1 MLNILESFDLAELGH
16 NSADYLHLLVEAK
29 KLAFGDLDRWLADPE
44 QNQLPTETLISKEYA
59 SRQRARI
66 DEERAA
72 SSYPSGVI
80 GGDTVYLSV
89 VDRERN
95 AVSFI
100 NSIRALFGSGLVAPG
115 TGMVLQNRGSDFT
128 LRPGH
133 PNELGP
139 RKRPYHT
146 IIPAMAF
153 RGGKPWLCFGVMGG
167 LMQPQGHVQV
177 LLNRLVFGMDVQQ
190 AGDAARFCHL
200 DAGLALESGV
210 PASVADELARRGHVM
225 VDGRGA
231 FGGYQAVEIDWD
243 TGMLIGG
250 TESRKDGLA
259 AGY

>member
-1 MLNILESFDLAELGH
+1 M
-16 NSADYLHLLVEAK
+16 
-29 KLAFGDLDRWLADPE
+29 
-44 QNQLPTETLISKEYA
+44 
-59 SRQRARI
+59 
-66 DEERAA
+66 
-72 SSYPSGVI
+72 
-80 GGDTVYLSV
+80 

-115 TGMVLQNRGSDFT
+115 TGVVLQNRGSDFT

-133 PNELGP
+133 PNEIGP
-139 RKRPYHT
+139 HKRPYHT

-190 AGDAARFCHL
+190 AGDAARFRHSE
-200 DAGLALESGV
+200 AGLALESGV
-210 PASVADELARRGHVM
+210 AANVVAELRRRGHVI
-225 VDGRGA
+225 VQERGV
-231 FGGYQAVEIDWD
+231 FGGYQAIEIDWD
-243 TGMLIGG
+243 SGKLIGG